1 MFWPMFVSQYLE
13 DNSTLIESLEAL
25 ALVFAAAAAML
36 LAIVLTEVVLAARSK
51 DQELPSVLQL
61 GGTIPRL

>member
-1 MFWPMFVSQYLE
+1 MFWPLFVSQYLE

-36 LAIVLTEVVLAARSK
+36 LAIVLTEVVLAALRK
-51 DQELPSVLQL
+51 DHELPTVLRL

>member
-1 MFWPMFVSQYLE
+1 MFWPLFVSQYLE
-13 DNSTLIESLEAL
+13 DNSTLIESLEAI

-36 LAIVLTEVVLAARSK
+36 LAIVLTEVMLAARSK
-51 DQELPSVLQL
+51 EHELPTVLQL

>member
-1 MFWPMFVSQYLE
+1 MFWPLFVSQYLE

-36 LAIVLTEVVLAARSK
+36 LAIVLTEVVLAACRK
-51 DQELPSVLQL
+51 ERELPTVLRL

>member
-1 MFWPMFVSQYLE
+1 MFWPLFVSQYLE

-36 LAIVLTEVVLAARSK
+36 LAIVLTEVVLAARRK
-51 DQELPSVLQL
+51 DHELPAVLQL